1 MNPLIQVAELQNLLD
16 SATTAPLVLDVRF
29 TLGRHDGREAY
40 ERGHIPGSHWVDLE
54 NDLAGPPTPGRAGR
68 HPLPNAQDFTAA
80 MRVAGVSNDSTVV
93 ITDADNALAASR
105 LWWMLTD
112 AGHTDVRVLDGG
124 FRAWTA
130 AGSDV
135 AEGPDTLPNP
145 GDFDARPGQRRVVEG
160 AEVEQRAE
168 GCRLVDVRAPERY
181 RGESEPMDA
190 VAGHIPGAVNLPSAE
205 NFTPEGRFL
214 PSEVLRGR
222 FEELNEGDIVY
233 CGSGITA
240 AQTVLA
246 AEVAGIRGLV
256 LYSGSWSDWITEPD
270 REIATGDGTSELE
283 A

>member
-145 GDFDARPGQRRVVEG
+145 ETSTPAPANAAWSKEQKSNNVRRG
-160 AEVEQRAE
+160 AGSLTCEHRNVTGGNPNRWT
-168 GCRLVDVRAPERY
+168 P
-181 RGESEPMDA
+181 
-190 VAGHIPGAVNLPSAE
+190 LP
-205 NFTPEGRFL
+205 
-214 PSEVLRGR
+214 
-222 FEELNEGDIVY
+222 
-233 CGSGITA
+233 
-240 AQTVLA
+240 
-246 AEVAGIRGLV
+246 
-256 LYSGSWSDWITEPD
+256 
-270 REIATGDGTSELE
+270 GTSPEPSTCR
-283 A
+283 ARRTSPPRGVSFPQRCCVVASRS